1 MRIITVSREFGSGG
15 RELAKRLAEKL
26 GYDYYDKEIIKKI
39 AENKELDSSYVESIL
54 NSGTSATFPIT
65 VRNTFAM
72 SSMYA
77 VKTALMV
84 EEKNVLES
92 IAERGND
99 CVIVGRNADVILS
112 EYHPFNLFV
121 YADMEAKLARCVKHA
136 PEDENLTEKELKN
149 KMLKVDKARKET
161 RRIVTDKEW
170 GSKESY
176 HLMINSTG
184 WEIKKLVP
192 VVEGYA
198 KAYFEERED

>member
-77 VKTALMV
+77 VKQHLWW
-84 EEKNVLES
+84 KKK
-92 IAERGND
+92 R
-99 CVIVGRNADVILS
+99 
-112 EYHPFNLFV
+112 Y
-121 YADMEAKLARCVKHA
+121 
-136 PEDENLTEKELKN
+136 
-149 KMLKVDKARKET
+149 LKVLQNGEKT
-161 RRIVTDKEW
+161 V
-170 GSKESY
+170 
-176 HLMINSTG
+176 
-184 WEIKKLVP
+184 
-192 VVEGYA
+192 
-198 KAYFEERED
+198 

>member
-1 MRIITVSREFGSGG
+1 MRIITISREFGSGG

-39 AENKELDSSYVESIL
+39 AENKELDSNYVESIL

-77 VKTALMV
+77 VKTALMI
-84 EEKNVLES
+84 EEKKVLEN
-92 IAERGND
+92 IAERGKD
-99 CVIVGRNADVILS
+99 CVIVGRNADVILN
-112 EYHPFNLFV
+112 EYEPLNLFV
-121 YADMEAKLARCVKHA
+121 YADMEAKLNRCIKHA
-136 PEDENLTEKELKN
+136 PEDENLSDKELKN
-149 KMLKVDKARKET
+149 KMLKIDKARKET

-192 VVEGYA
+192 VVESYA
-198 KAYFEERED
+198 RAYFEEK

>member
-1 MRIITVSREFGSGG
+1 MRIITISREFGSGG
-15 RELAKRLAEKL
+15 RELAKRLAERL
-26 GYDYYDKEIIKKI
+26 GCYYYDKEVIKKI

-54 NSGTSATFPIT
+54 NSGTSSTFPIT

-84 EEKNVLES
+84 EEKNVLEN
-92 IAERGND
+92 IAERGKD
-99 CVIVGRNADVILS
+99 CVVVGRNADIILE
-112 EYHPFNLFV
+112 EYKPCNLFV
-121 YADMEAKLARCVKHA
+121 YADMEAKLARCMKHA
-136 PEDENLTEKELKN
+136 PEGENLTEKELKN

-176 HLMINSTG
+176 ELMINSTG

-192 VVEGYA
+192 VVENYV
-198 KAYFEERED
+198 KAYFEEREV

>member
-1 MRIITVSREFGSGG
+1 MRIITISREFGSGG

-39 AENKELDSSYVESIL
+39 AENKELDSSYVESVL
-54 NSGTSATFPIT
+54 NSGTSSTFPFT

-72 SSMYA
+72 SAMYA

-84 EEKNVLES
+84 EEKKVLEN
-92 IAERGND
+92 IAKRGND

-112 EYHPFNLFV
+112 EYNPFNLFI
-121 YADMEAKLARCVKHA
+121 YANMEAKLARCIKHA
-136 PEDENLTEKELKN
+136 PEGENLTEKELKN

-176 HLMINSTG
+176 DLMVNSTG

-192 VVEGYA
+192 VVENYVNT
-198 KAYFEERED
+198 YFEEKED